1 MQVGPAGGPGPVGQA
16 RAAAP
21 VGQAR
26 TDPGFFRK
34 LMGSLNVLRQPT
46 RTAMVMSGIGAA
58 ALALDVAATAN
69 IGNPFLFANRRDTW
83 KEISGRL
90 ESGRADL
97 WRAFFDE
104 VSPNWQGEAKQALQT
119 HLRFNTNGLFGVL
132 TKVSDDMSTTMQGQY
147 KEVLEYDL
155 SVFAIYAA
163 SAPIFKTLTA
173 LSTTNPVARGALM
186 AYVATFAGGLGNLVK
201 QFADV
206 YNGYETEL
214 NKLELKLNDLRAA
227 FWTGGAPDRGPRR
240 LGLPPGVTD
249 PGNINDDYWK
259 RAPHHR

>member
-1 MQVGPAGGPGPVGQA
+1 VQVGSAGGPGPVGQA
-16 RAAAP
+16 RTAAP
-21 VGQAR
+21 VAQAR

-34 LMGSLNVLRQPT
+34 LVGALNVLRQPT
-46 RTAMVMSGIGAA
+46 RTAMVMSGFGAA
-58 ALALDVAATAN
+58 ALALDVVATAN
-69 IGNPFLFANRRDTW
+69 IGNPFLFADRRDTW
-83 KEISGRL
+83 KELSGRL

-104 VSPNWQGEAKQALQT
+104 ISPNWQGEAKQALQA

-132 TKVSDDMSTTMQGQY
+132 RKVSDDMSTTMQGQY

-155 SVFAIYAA
+155 SVFAIYGA

-173 LSTTNPVARGALM
+173 LSATNPVARGALV

-227 FWTGGAPDRGPRR
+227 FWTGGDPERGPRR